1 MAQEFLKVSITLDT
15 GEVKTGLLAIEKQA
29 KEVSEKSGSDL
40 KSGFDRAAIGVTG
53 INQALELADKAM
65 TAVLNTG
72 RKLFEQ
78 VLKGEEIDAIGKR
91 FEILASSAGQI
102 PQSLVLGIKSAI
114 DGTVD
119 MEDALKLASE
129 AVVRLGQ
136 NSDKIPQIFELAK
149 KSALVFGGTTEEAFT
164 KISTAIASGQLRSL
178 KSIGIIIDA
187 KKAQDDYAKSI
198 GTTADVL
205 TEEQISLSAFNAI
218 IEKSGERLKDVKG
231 SLTPVAEEF
240 KRFKVQLGEAFD
252 AIAIGFNSV
261 FGDTVKAALSGFG
274 TALKTVAS
282 ELNQTFNSSLTETDK
297 KVNTLQLS
305 LQTLQA
311 QLKQEQVGTQPY
323 QKLESEIDRLQGKL
337 DGILERQNK
346 VNQLKIN
353 TQAQAV
359 EQTPIDSQISD
370 EAKAK
375 RLASEAEINNQIL
388 SLQSQ
393 SIQDQLKNADSLNL
407 SLLDKKNLYLEQIT
421 LETETL
427 NSRIAE
433 IDLKYANQGLSVQES
448 ANNLKL
454 QEETNYKNKIKNLN
468 DSFNKESEKSTKAIA
483 DKLGE
488 IGKQAALVLGNRVG
502 NAFQDM
508 GKAFAS
514 GENGIKA
521 FVKSFKLGLADM
533 ASSIGDTLI
542 ATGIGWLFLIG
553 TPQQAAAPALIG
565 AGLGLKLLAGLLG
578 GSSASNATPVT
589 STDTSSGSSSSSSAS
604 TSLASQDQLKAP
616 DTRVVVNIQGSIY
629 DSADTGSR
637 IVDLINSSFDKT
649 GSVITRGAVA

>member
-15 GEVKTGLLAIEKQA
+15 GDVKSGLLAIEKQA

-40 KSGFDRAAIGVTG
+40 KSGFDRAALGVTG

-65 TAVLNTG
+65 TAVINTG

-102 PQSLVLGIKSAI
+102 PQSLVLGIESAI

-129 AVVRLGQ
+129 AVVKLGQ
-136 NSDKIPQIFELAK
+136 NSDKIPQIFDIAK
-149 KSALVFGGTTEEAFT
+149 KSALVFGGTTEESFD
-164 KISTAIASGQLRSL
+164 KIAAAIATGQTRQL
-178 KSIGIIIDA
+178 KSIGIIVDA
-187 KKAQDDYAKSI
+187 KKAQDEYAKSI

-205 TEEQISLSAFNAI
+205 TEEQRSLAAFNAI
-218 IEKSGERLKDVKG
+218 LDKSNEKFKGVSG

-240 KRFKVQLGEAFD
+240 KRFKVQLGEVFD
-252 AIAIGFNSV
+252 SIAIGFNSV

-282 ELNQTFNSSLTETDK
+282 ELNQTFNSSLTDTDK
-297 KVNTLQLS
+297 KVNNLQAS
-305 LQTLQA
+305 LQSLNLL
-311 QLKQEQVGTQPY
+311 LKLEQVGTQPY
-323 QKLESEIDRLQGKL
+323 QKLESEIERLQGKL
-337 DGILERQNK
+337 DGLLERQNK

-353 TQAQAV
+353 TQAQA
-359 EQTPIDSQISD
+359 IDQAPVGSQISD
-370 EAKAK
+370 EARSK

-407 SLLDKKNLYLEQIT
+407 SLLDKKNLYLEQIS

-427 NSRIAE
+427 NYRIAE
-433 IDLKYANQGLSVQES
+433 IDLKYANQGLAVQEA
-448 ANNLKL
+448 ANALKVQEENKYRQKIAAISEASNKLEQSKL
-454 QEETNYKNKIKNLN
+454 Q
-468 DSFNKESEKSTKAIA
+468 SFSQIMANV
-483 DKLGE
+483 
-488 IGKQAALVLGNRVG
+488 GKQAQDIFAKGIG
-502 NAFQDM
+502 NAFENV
-508 GKAFAS
+508 GKALS
-514 GENGIKA
+514 KGESAWVA
-521 FVKSFKLGLADM
+521 FRESFKKVLADI
-533 ASSIGDTLI
+533 AS
-542 ATGIGWLFLIG
+542 ATGDVFIGQGIGYLFAG
-553 TPQQAAAPALIG
+553 NVAAG
-565 AGLGLKLLAGLLG
+565 AGLIAAGAGLKVLAGLLG
-578 GSSASNATPVT
+578 GSSSSNATQT
-589 STDTSSGSSSSSSAS
+589 TDAGAASGSSSPSSAS